1 MFCASTRY
9 FQQISYF
16 PFLVSISC
24 IHPHCINQAGMWW
37 LCSPANIDCRHPS
50 PTSAIHTIV
59 ARTQC
64 GIHPSSCQQSQML
77 WVNKTSFE
85 YWVDTSTCLLWN
97 VDGRYRYFDH
107 WTVLQILNSVTRLRA
122 PGSRRTWRCRGWRWS
137 GGRRGWRACPAGC
150 SGPRGQPSAGSR
162 ATGIRFN

>member
-1 MFCASTRY
+1 MFCASIRY

-16 PFLVSISC
+16 PFPVSHVSTHTVSIRLAC
-24 IHPHCINQAGMWW
+24 DDYAP
-37 LCSPANIDCRHPS
+37 PANIDCRHPS

-97 VDGRYRYFDH
+97 VDNGRYRYFDH
-107 WTVLQILNSVTRLRA
+107 WTVLQILNSVSRLRA

-150 SGPRGQPSAGSR
+150 SGPRGPPSAGSR